1 MLSSLDSRSINIDR
15 DVTSRE
21 SILSGYKQIC
31 ATMPDIGGVVNGAMV
46 LKDVMFANMDM
57 SNLQQVLRPKVDG
70 SRILDEIFSQDTLE
84 FFILLSSVACVVG
97 NRGQANYMAANM
109 YMTGLARQRQSRG
122 LAASAIDLSAIV
134 GLGYIS
140 RIGSNVLD
148 NIKRTGVLPV
158 SERDFHQVFAEAV
171 LASKPSSTSDPEI
184 IMGLRLA
191 RRDDALPVPWL
202 DNPKFS
208 HFVADYDDR
217 PDQQTS
223 QKAVESVKVLI
234 GNATNMDDVHA
245 AIQCKTFL
253 RSMFQYVCVYVSRY
267 SS

>member
-1 MLSSLDSRSINIDR
+1 
-15 DVTSRE
+15 
-21 SILSGYKQIC
+21 
-31 ATMPDIGGVVNGAMV
+31 MPDIAGVVNGAMV
-46 LKDVMFANMDM
+46 LKDVMFANMDI
-57 SNLQQVLRPKVDG
+57 SNLEQVLKPKVDG
-70 SRILDEIFSQDTLE
+70 SRILDEIFSENTLD

-109 YMTGLARQRQSRG
+109 YMTSLARQRQSRG
-122 LAASAIDLSAIV
+122 LAASVIDLSAIV

-171 LASKPSSTSDPEI
+171 LASKPSSTADPEI

-191 RRDDALPVPWL
+191 RRDDALPVPWI

-208 HFVADYDDR
+208 HFVLDYDDK
-217 PDQQTS
+217 PDQHIAKET
-223 QKAVESVKVLI
+223 VESVKVLI
-234 GNATNMDDVHA
+234 EKATTMDEVYA
-245 AIQCKTFL
+245 AIQCKHFHHDSLFRFL
-253 RSMFQYVCVYVSRY
+253 SPFASRSS
-267 SS
+267 